1 MTLATKRSSPVQTL
15 TSLERACLCART
27 AADQKA
33 RDILI
38 LDMRGITRLYDFF
51 VLITGGSRR
60 QIHTIT
66 EEIDAAMRACGDCV
80 CPSRGMRP
88 VNGWSRIMA
97 TWSSM
102 SLTRRPKYYAL
113 EELWADAPHVDWENE
128 V

>member
-15 TSLERACLCART
+15 NSLERACLCART

-33 RDILI
+33 RAILI

-66 EEIDAAMRACGDCV
+66 EEIDAAMR
-80 CPSRGMRP
+80 
-88 VNGWSRIMA
+88 
-97 TWSSM
+97 
-102 SLTRRPKYYAL
+102 LRRP
-113 EELWADAPHVDWENE
+113 APLRRGV
-128 V
+128 